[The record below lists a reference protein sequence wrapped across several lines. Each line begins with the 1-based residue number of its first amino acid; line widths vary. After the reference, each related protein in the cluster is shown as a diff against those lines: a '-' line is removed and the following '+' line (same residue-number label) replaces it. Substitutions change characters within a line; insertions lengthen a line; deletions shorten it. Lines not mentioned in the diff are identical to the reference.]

1 MKTLISGSLLAAAI
15 SSGCIVERQYSD
27 PSNDGELQ
35 MVEAPFDRGVE
46 TSLREAVNGRI
57 VGDVGPVRGLDERA
71 TELTAYDD
79 GYYGS
84 VEMIVEPSR
93 DDAAMTIVNINGGLD
108 HPALRPGL
116 SATFSADSYPTDE
129 NELYVTTIGCAG
141 EKYAWD
147 FDAPAD
153 DTQIVV
159 EEGEVEGQMDV
170 TVTSR
175 FYERD
180 PATGARLDSYTEAT
194 STFSLVE
201 PRE

>member
-1 MKTLISGSLLAAAI
+1 MKTLITGSLIAAAI

-27 PSNDGELQ
+27 GSNEEFDVL
-35 MVEAPFDRGVE
+35 EAPFERGPN
-46 TSLREAVNGRI
+46 TSLREAIDGRI
-57 VGDVGPVRGLDERA
+57 RGDVGPVRGLDERA
-71 TELTAYDD
+71 SELTAYDD

-84 VEMIVEPSR
+84 IELIVEPTR
-93 DDAAMTIVNINGGLD
+93 DDAAMTIININGGLD

-153 DTQIVV
+153 DTELVV
-159 EEGEVEGQMDV
+159 EQGATEEELEV

-180 PATGARLDSYTEAT
+180 PTTGARLDSFTEAE
-194 STFSLVE
+194 STFTLVQPAGE
-201 PRE
+201 